1 MTLFWNLKLGRLV
14 TDVGGEV
21 ERSAINFK
29 RGDAAEIEILF
40 FRGNVVQVMPTTMEI
55 RFAVK
60 PTNSFSS
67 PPLVFQNA
75 FTRQDWTNPA
85 TQEVVVGGRW
95 LADISTNTEQINDYF
110 ADEGEP
116 DSVELRGE
124 ITYRADDDRGWN
136 SSQTFSVGI
145 DNDLIKGDEGTPT
158 NAEEPTNYIT
168 TTGAEARYL
177 RYDASQTLTGGQK
190 TQARSNIG
198 ALEGTGLGVSTSEQT
213 LTSEQKAQVLTN
225 LGLAS
230 TSQVA
235 VYAAGSHS
243 WTNPSPSTA
252 KLVRIIMVGAGGGGG
267 SGRKGLASGTVGG
280 GGGGAA
286 GSIVE
291 ISATTAQLGS
301 TVTVTVGTA
310 GAGGAASATDDT
322 TGAAGT
328 AGGDTS
334 IYFTKSGNTFEYLAK
349 GGNSGSG
356 GTGSAGGT
364 AGAGRTN
371 SQLIGSNLS
380 NSLAGGAGGIVAG
393 SNAPAA
399 STITGTGGGGGGG
412 LNTDVTYAGGNGG
425 AAGNSL
431 IGQITGA
438 AGAINDTV
446 NGQAGV
452 SWLMAGLGGGG
463 GYAGGT
469 DGTGTNGGAGGTYG
483 GGGGGGGAAGNGS
496 GSSGAGGA
504 GGAGICII
512 AVF

>member
-168 TTGAEARYL
+168 TTNANARYV
-177 RYDASQTLTGGQK
+177 RYDVAQTLTSGQK
-190 TQARSNIG
+190 TQTRTNIG
-198 ALEGTGLGVSTSEQT
+198 ALEGSGLGVSTSAQT
-213 LTSEQKAQVLTN
+213 LTDPQKAQVLTN
-225 LGLAS
+225 LGLNLNTQVNVY
-230 TSQVA
+230 TS
-235 VYAAGSHS
+235 GSNT
-243 WTNPSPSTA
+243 WTNPSPSTPR
-252 KLVRIIMVGAGGGGG
+252 LCRILMVGGGGGGG
-267 SGRKGLASGTVGG
+267 SGRKGDATTQCGGG
-280 GGGGAA
+280 GGGGA
-286 GSIVE
+286 GSIIDV
-291 ISATTAQLGS
+291 ITTTNQLGS
-301 TVTVTVGTA
+301 SLSINV
-310 GAGGAASATDDT
+310 GAGGTGGAVRVTDST
-322 TGAAGT
+322 SGANGT
-328 AGGDTS
+328 AGGDTT
-334 IYFTKSGNTFEYLAK
+334 ITGGPFGATAK
-349 GGNSGSG
+349 GGNFGSG
-356 GTGSAGGT
+356 GTGSAGGA
-364 AGAGRTN
+364 AGAGRT
-371 SQLIGSNLS
+371 SSILIGSTLVNASAGASGALV
-380 NSLAGGAGGIVAG
+380 AGG
-393 SNAPAA
+393 NAA
-399 STITGTGGGGGGG
+399 SSAVPLPTGGGGGGG
-412 LNTDVTYAGGNGG
+412 ITSSVLYAGGSGG
-425 AAGNSL
+425 GTGNALIVAQAAAAGGSSD
-431 IGQITGA
+431 GQQGED
-438 AGAINDTV
+438 GLQWAIN
-446 NGQAGV
+446 
-452 SWLMAGLGGGG
+452 GLGGGG
-463 GYAGGT
+463 GHSSGS
-469 DGTGTNGGAGGTYG
+469 DGTAGNGGAGNRYG

>member
-75 FTRQDWTNPA
+75 FTRQNWTNPA

-168 TTGAEARYL
+168 TTGAEARYV

-190 TQARSNIG
+190 TQARTNIG

-225 LGLAS
+225 LGLSSAS
-230 TSQVA
+230 DAQIFTTP
-235 VYAAGSHS
+235 GSYD
-243 WTNPSPSTA
+243 WNSPTTT
-252 KLVRIIMVGAGGGGG
+252 VRRAFRLIMVGGGGGGG
-267 SGRKGLASGTVGG
+267 SGRKGDAASGAGG
-280 GGGGAA
+280 GGGGSP
-286 GSIVE
+286 GSVVIFDG
-291 ISATTAQLGS
+291 IT
-301 TVTVTVGTA
+301 
-310 GAGGAASATDDT
+310 
-322 TGAAGT
+322 
-328 AGGDTS
+328 
-334 IYFTKSGNTFEYLAK
+334 
-349 GGNSGSG
+349 
-356 GTGSAGGT
+356 GTGVNAILTVVVG
-364 AGAGRTN
+364 
-371 SQLIGSNLS
+371 
-380 NSLAGGAGGIVAG
+380 AGGAGGAQRSTDSSSGLAG
-393 SNAPAA
+393 SNGGDSSVSGPLLALTAKGGLGGAGGTSTTAAAGAARTA
-399 STITGTGGGGGGG
+399 STLIGGQLLNTTAGGAGSSFAGGVAPSSAVPLTTGGGGGGG
-412 LNTDVTYAGGNGG
+412 VSSGGLSAGGAGG
-425 AAGNSL
+425 GVGNSL
-431 IGQITGA
+431 IGLIAGA
-438 AGAINDTV
+438 AGGTTEGAPGEPGPVVGV
-446 NGQAGV
+446 N
-452 SWLMAGLGGGG
+452 GLGGGG
-463 GYAGGT
+463 GHAASTGQIAG
-469 DGTGTNGGAGGTYG
+469 NGGAGGGFG
-483 GGGGGGGAAGNGS
+483 GGGGGGGGVDNGTD
-496 GSSGAGGA
+496 GFSGAGGA
-504 GGAGICII
+504 GGNGLVII